1 MPSDS
6 HPRQYISVTWETN
19 IKTNTKQ
26 ILMPRRHRNFDAVSL
41 IGYSSRW
48 KPLLYIGYFL
58 HLLLKKKIFY
68 YLAPVTVLPYCS
80 QILCFYGLFPL
91 AVAFFLC
98 IDTFGFE
105 FYGIYIISSEIL
117 FSQRSIFSSFT
128 FLPLAVCHKS
138 LVSFHQDTYQTLELV
153 WFAYFSH

>member
-1 MPSDS
+1 
-6 HPRQYISVTWETN
+6 
-19 IKTNTKQ
+19 
-26 ILMPRRHRNFDAVSL
+26 MPRRHRNFDAVSL
-41 IGYSSRW
+41 IGYYSRW
-48 KPLLYIGYFL
+48 KPLLYIVWIFL
-58 HLLLKKKIFY
+58 ASSLKKKKNNFY

-80 QILCFYGLFPL
+80 QILGFYGLFPL

-117 FSQRSIFSSFT
+117 FSEHSIFSSFT
-128 FLPLAVCHKS
+128 FLPLALCHKS

-153 WFAYFSH
+153 WFPYFSH